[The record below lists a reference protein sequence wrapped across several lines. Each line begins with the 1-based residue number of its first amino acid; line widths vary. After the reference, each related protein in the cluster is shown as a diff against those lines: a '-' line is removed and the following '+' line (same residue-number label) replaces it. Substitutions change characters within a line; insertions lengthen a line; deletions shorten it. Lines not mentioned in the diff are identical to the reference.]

1 VSVKAARPDFSS
13 RSAGFKGDDMVDPKG
28 WLESEALSDALLTCQ
43 DMLLKQYKE
52 LDRLAKID
60 QSKHFSRAVW
70 AAIFAL
76 VAIVVALVNVG
87 YRATSP
93 ISAGTPTYVLAVL
106 ELLAGGAALVTV
118 AYGIWTAYHHEWL
131 LNRYRAERLRY
142 AKFHFLT
149 SADLWVPSRRD
160 RAIAELRDEARDIR
174 HHGMDDVKMW
184 LKVDRAPRPADLP
197 RDVDLAASAESIR
210 ELRAYYHDTRLAAQL
225 DYLAAKA
232 EARSHRAELVGRLPQ
247 MLFFATAG
255 LILLHFAF
263 EAPHV
268 LGWLLAI
275 GSHAAVRE
283 EAPSLAG
290 WLTVALVLLAVALPA
305 SGAMFRTIFAAR
317 EMGRNATRSSA
328 KLKALEE
335 MSASIR
341 EEDEPSEILRH
352 LWLCEYVIESD
363 HREWLR
369 LMIDAE
375 WFG

>member
-1 VSVKAARPDFSS
+1 
-13 RSAGFKGDDMVDPKG
+13 MVDPKG
-28 WLESEALSDALLTCQ
+28 WLESEVLSDALLTCQ
-43 DMLLKQYKE
+43 DLLLKQYKE

-76 VAIVVALVNVG
+76 VAIVMALVNVG
-87 YRATSP
+87 YRAISP
-93 ISAGTPTYVLAVL
+93 NGATPTYVLEVL

-149 SADLWVPSRRD
+149 SPDLWIPSRRD
-160 RAIAELRDEARDIR
+160 RAIAGLRDEARDIR

-197 RDVDLAASAESIR
+197 RDVDLAASASGIR

-225 DYLAAKA
+225 DYLATKA

-263 EAPHV
+263 DAPHV
-268 LGWLLAI
+268 LGTIGFHPAI
-275 GSHAAVRE
+275 LK
-283 EAPSLAG
+283 EAPSLPG
-290 WLTVALVLLAVALPA
+290 WLAVSLILLAVALPA

-341 EEDEPSEILRH
+341 EEDEPSGILRN

>member
-1 VSVKAARPDFSS
+1 
-13 RSAGFKGDDMVDPKG
+13 
-28 WLESEALSDALLTCQ
+28 
-43 DMLLKQYKE
+43 
-52 LDRLAKID
+52 
-60 QSKHFSRAVW
+60 
-70 AAIFAL
+70 
-76 VAIVVALVNVG
+76 
-87 YRATSP
+87 
-93 ISAGTPTYVLAVL
+93 
-106 ELLAGGAALVTV
+106 
-118 AYGIWTAYHHEWL
+118 
-131 LNRYRAERLRY
+131 
-142 AKFHFLT
+142 
-149 SADLWVPSRRD
+149 
-160 RAIAELRDEARDIR
+160 
-174 HHGMDDVKMW
+174 MW

-197 RDVDLAASAESIR
+197 RDVDLAASAEAIR

-225 DYLAAKA
+225 DYLATKA
-232 EARSHRAELVGRLPQ
+232 EARSHRAALIGRLPQ

-268 LGWLLAI
+268 LKWLHGPI
-275 GSHAAVRE
+275 GSHAAIRE
-283 EAPSLAG
+283 EAPSLPG
-290 WLTVALVLLAVALPA
+290 WLAVSLILLAVALPA

-341 EEDEPSEILRH
+341 EEDEPSGILRN